1 MKETTIHSEPE
12 PLNCGTDYIGSL
24 YQKMVKY
31 ASQVCV
37 RPSKANDMLPD
48 TVLQDINV
56 VMDEITM
63 AMSNELSQ
71 ECERLGGVW
80 IATPYISSSSDTLFD
95 DFYTETSANTMWG
108 YCTKP

>member
-1 MKETTIHSEPE
+1 
-12 PLNCGTDYIGSL
+12 
-24 YQKMVKY
+24 MVKY

-37 RPSKANDMLPD
+37 RPSKANDVLPD
-48 TVLQDINV
+48 TELQDINV
-56 VMDEITM
+56 VMDEINTS
-63 AMSNELSQ
+63 MSNELSK

-80 IATPYISSSSDTLFD
+80 VATPYISSSAILFN